1 MSDSALDVE
10 IELIES
16 SLLPAEH
23 LETSLDNGTRT
34 ISISSQDSDLNIRV
48 TIAVVTYPTAESV
61 KVEIRGANDGRDE
74 AEGWRQ
80 WVSER
85 MKDWSTEDEYPLFQ
99 ILTDELLPLLAPT
112 TAPSSPKQ
120 PHQEATS
127 AKENDEKPHHVLLT
141 SHHLIA
147 PSKRKDLNSLSSQLS
162 LAGFAKTGHPGIMY
176 AIGSRSDLVEWLR
189 EVKSWQWLALRVRI
203 SPEPIEE
210 EESGGRGKESGA
222 RGGRGRG
229 EWVELEKVGEA
240 VEWMRKRGREKMLT
254 DLGMG
259 VGA

>member
-85 MKDWSTEDEYPLFQ
+85 MKDWSTEDEHPLFQ

-120 PHQEATS
+120 PHQENGAIVMEEPTRLQRFRL
-127 AKENDEKPHHVLLT
+127 HTGLT
-141 SHHLIA
+141 A
-147 PSKRKDLNSLSSQLS
+147 RQ
-162 LAGFAKTGHPGIMY
+162 
-176 AIGSRSDLVEWLR
+176 
-189 EVKSWQWLALRVRI
+189 QWLKPNNFNILSFFRAQFVSPTPESLIRSCINLNI
-203 SPEPIEE
+203 SDGIE
-210 EESGGRGKESGA
+210 
-222 RGGRGRG
+222 
-229 EWVELEKVGEA
+229 
-240 VEWMRKRGREKMLT
+240 
-254 DLGMG
+254 
-259 VGA
+259 